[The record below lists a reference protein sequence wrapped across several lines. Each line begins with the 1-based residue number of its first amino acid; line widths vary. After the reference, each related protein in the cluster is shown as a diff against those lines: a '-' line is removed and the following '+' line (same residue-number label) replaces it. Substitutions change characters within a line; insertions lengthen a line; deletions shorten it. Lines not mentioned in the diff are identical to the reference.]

1 MHLIKQTVPAT
12 TGSWC
17 PSPLPD
23 SSVSFAFDPHEGIH
37 ACVRR
42 PECNGQVKS
51 YSCTYNNLLWT
62 NTPVLARYLQLQT
75 STSFYI
81 INALRLIFVNK
92 NNTWCLLK
100 AETHITLWKTIIPIN
115 FGLIDWLI
123 DWWLNGDVSTQLIWS
138 GCTSLTGCLGCK
150 NIFSN
155 SVWDHEA
162 AKDWDYVGQ
171 VVWSY
176 FIYIFFFF
184 WTSPHQL
191 QLFARKLFYC

>member
-1 MHLIKQTVPAT
+1 MSFPASRLKCFVCLWST
-12 TGSWC
+12 WRYNS
-17 PSPLPD
+17 
-23 SSVSFAFDPHEGIH
+23 
-37 ACVRR
+37 CVRR

-155 SVWDHEA
+155 SVWDREA